1 MTKKAKN
8 EMKAIQRLPTEMG
21 EIGNVGNFNLEDYHI
36 SFCSWYINI
45 GKYICFF
52 ENVTIQGQE
61 C

>member
-21 EIGNVGNFNLEDYHI
+21 EIGNVGNFYLEDYHI

-45 GKYICFF
+45 GKYICF
-52 ENVTIQGQE
+52 
-61 C
+61 